1 MDCLWQTWGVLR
13 CNYLPQET
21 AYNHISCPTYSNT
34 WTHRWTSW
42 TASDKKKK
50 RKSLSSRNPKL
61 WLARTSTKC
70 ARTRKWTWSSFTKSW
85 GTSRGSASS
94 WKRWTSSWWSEQKNC
109 KTSLTK
115 RPLRI
120 RSTMTTHP
128 NLTKHSQRMPP
139 RLRKEVRRRRKVGSY
154 SKTK

>member
-1 MDCLWQTWGVLR
+1 
-13 CNYLPQET
+13 
-21 AYNHISCPTYSNT
+21 
-34 WTHRWTSW
+34 
-42 TASDKKKK
+42 
-50 RKSLSSRNPKL
+50 
-61 WLARTSTKC
+61 
-70 ARTRKWTWSSFTKSW
+70 
-85 GTSRGSASS
+85 
-94 WKRWTSSWWSEQKNC
+94 
-109 KTSLTK
+109 LTK